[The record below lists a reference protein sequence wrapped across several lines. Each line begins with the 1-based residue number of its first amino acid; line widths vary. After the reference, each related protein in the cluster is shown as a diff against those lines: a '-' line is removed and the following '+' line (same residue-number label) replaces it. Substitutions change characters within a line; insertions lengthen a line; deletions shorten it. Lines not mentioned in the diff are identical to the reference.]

1 MKRWDGKTKGTLC
14 GYKFFVFCIDNLG
27 LRFSYFFCFFV
38 SIFYTLAL
46 VKARRGVMSFHIK
59 SFNVSRLRAFHMAQ
73 QTFFNYSR
81 TLVDKIALSLSR
93 KEQYSFDSKND
104 GFIQEKLRDGRG
116 CLLISGHIGN
126 GEIAGNIISDKIN
139 SEISVVIVDN
149 EIKHI
154 KEFLKLK
161 TGGSDFKLIQI
172 KDDFSHL
179 IQIKQ
184 AASRNELIALHGDR
198 LLSEANF
205 VEVDMFG
212 NRARFPIGP
221 FLMATK
227 FKIPVLFVFA
237 LKTGYRHYSLDATK
251 PSREDLDAESLL
263 KEFVSVFKN
272 RVETYPTQWYNFFD
286 FYVS

>member
-1 MKRWDGKTKGTLC
+1 MKKWDGKTQGSLL
-14 GYKFFVFCIDNLG
+14 GYRFFVFCIEKLG

-38 SIFYTLAL
+38 SIFYTFSLA
-46 VKARRGVMSFHIK
+46 KARRGVMSFHIK
-59 SFNVSRLRAFHMAQ
+59 SFNVGRARAFFMAQ

-81 TLVDKIALSLSR
+81 TLVDKIAISMSR
-93 KEQYSFDSKND
+93 KKQYSFDSKN
-104 GFIQEKLRDGRG
+104 GAFIQEKLNDGRG

-126 GEIAGNIISDKIN
+126 GEIAGNIISGKTT
-139 SEISVVIVDN
+139 SEISVVVVDN
-149 EIKHI
+149 EIKQI
-154 KEFLKLK
+154 KEFLKSK
-161 TGGSDFKLIQI
+161 TGDSGFKLIQI

-205 VEVDMFG
+205 VEVEMFG
-212 NRARFPIGP
+212 NKARFPLGP
-221 FLMATK
+221 FKMATK
-227 FKIPVLFVFA
+227 FKIPVVFVFA

-251 PSREDLDAESLL
+251 PSREDLGAESLL
-263 KEFVSVFKN
+263 GEFVSVFKS
-272 RVETYPTQWYNFFD
+272 RVEAHPTQWYNFFD